1 MRLKAQQRNWP
12 LLTLLT
18 LTGINLF
25 NYLDRQVLPAVLTPL
40 KDELQLTDGQ
50 LGWVATAFMLGY
62 FLTSPF
68 FGYLGDRFPRK
79 WLIAAGV
86 AVWSVGTVLSGT
98 AHGFWSL
105 VMFRVLVGLGEA
117 SYGTISPGW
126 IADLYSPGKRNNALS
141 VFFTAI
147 PVGSALGYIVGGAVA
162 AHYGWRSAFWWAG
175 LPGFALAVILLTL
188 KEPKRGSNDD
198 PPGKPAT
205 DEPAP
210 TVREAYVS
218 LLGRPL
224 YVLVVLGYVAQTFTL
239 GGFAFWAPTFL
250 HRVHGMELAAA
261 DKFFGLSLVVTGLVA
276 TLLGGFI
283 STAWHKRNPAAYA
296 WVIGLSTLAATPT
309 ACAAFLLQD
318 AELARVMM
326 VASMFLLFLSTGP
339 VNTLILETVPVAMRA
354 TAMAASIFAIHFFGD
369 LWSPQIVGF
378 LSDRTGLKDAVLVL
392 PCALVF
398 ASVFWLWLA
407 GKMQADAGK
416 LRVER

>member
-1 MRLKAQQRNWP
+1 LKAHERNWP

-40 KDELQLTDGQ
+40 KEELRLTDGE
-50 LGWVATAFMLGY
+50 LGWIATAFMLGY
-62 FLTSPF
+62 FLTSPL

-126 IADLYSPGKRNNALS
+126 IADLYSPERRNNALS
-141 VFFTAI
+141 VFYTAI

-188 KEPKRGSNDD
+188 KEPKRGAS
-198 PPGKPAT
+198 
-205 DEPAP
+205 E
-210 TVREAYVS
+210 EAVVTASASTEKQGYLS

-250 HRVHGMELAAA
+250 HRVHGMDLQTA
-261 DKFFGLSLVVTGLVA
+261 DHFFGLSLVVTGLVA

-283 STAWHKRNPAAYA
+283 ATAWHKRNPAAYA
-296 WVIGLSTLAATPT
+296 WVLGLSAFAATPVG
-309 ACAAFLLQD
+309 CAAFLLQD
-318 AELARVMM
+318 AALARVMLV
-326 VASMFLLFLSTGP
+326 VAMFLLFLPSGP
-339 VNTLILETVPVAMRA
+339 VNTLILETVPVTMRA
-354 TAMAASIFAIHFFGD
+354 SAMAASIFSIHLFGD
-369 LWSPQIVGF
+369 LWSPQLVGM
-378 LSDRTGLKDAVLVL
+378 LSDRMGLKDAVLVL

-398 ASVFWLWLA
+398 SAVFWLWLA
-407 GKMQADAGK
+407 GKMQAASK
-416 LRVER
+416 TA

>member
-1 MRLKAQQRNWP
+1 MKAQERNWP

-126 IADLYSPGKRNNALS
+126 IADLYLPAKRNNALS
-141 VFFTAI
+141 IFFTAI
-147 PVGSALGYIVGGAVA
+147 PVGSALGYIIGGAVA

-188 KEPKRGSNDD
+188 KEPKRGSSDA
-198 PPGKPAT
+198 PFEKSVI
-205 DEPAP
+205 DEPAQ
-210 TVREAYVS
+210 TGLQAYVS

-261 DKFFGLSLVVTGLVA
+261 DRFFGLSLVVTGLVA

-283 STAWHKRNPAAYA
+283 STAWHKRNPAAYG
-296 WVIGLSTLAATPT
+296 WVIGLSALAATPT
-309 ACAAFLLQD
+309 GCAAFLLQD
-318 AELARVMM
+318 DALARVMI

-354 TAMAASIFAIHFFGD
+354 SAMAASIFAIHLFGD
-369 LWSPQIVGF
+369 LWSPQLVGF
-378 LSDRTGLKDAVLVL
+378 LSDRIGLKDAVLVL

-398 ASVFWLWLA
+398 AAIFWLWLA
-407 GKMQADAGK
+407 GKMQAAARSEG
-416 LRVER
+416 

>member
-1 MRLKAQQRNWP
+1 MNTPQRNWP

-40 KDELQLTDGQ
+40 KEELHLSDGQ

-62 FLTSPF
+62 FATSPF

-79 WLIAAGV
+79 WLIASGV

-126 IADLYSPGKRNNALS
+126 IADLYSPARRNNALS
-141 VFFTAI
+141 LFYTAI

-175 LPGFALAVILLTL
+175 APGFLLAIALLALP
-188 KEPKRGSNDD
+188 EPKRGASDAPTTEGADD
-198 PPGKPAT
+198 T
-205 DEPAP
+205 PAP
-210 TVREAYVS
+210 KGLQGYAS
-218 LLGRPL
+218 LLKRPL
-224 YVLVVLGYVAQTFTL
+224 YVILVLGYVAQTFAI
-239 GGFAFWAPTFL
+239 GGFAFWGPTFL
-250 HRVHGMELAAA
+250 HRVHGMALEQA
-261 DKFFGLSLVVTGLVA
+261 DRFFGLSLVVTGLVA
-276 TLLGGFI
+276 TLLGGFV

-296 WVIGLSTLAATPT
+296 WVLGLSALGAAPA
-309 ACAAFLLQD
+309 ACAAFLLQND
-318 AELARVMM
+318 ELARVMM
-326 VASMFLLFLSTGP
+326 VAAMFLLFLPAGP

-354 TAMAASIFAIHFFGD
+354 SAMAASIFAIHFFGD
-369 LWSPQIVGF
+369 LWSPQLVGF
-378 LSDRTGLKDAVLVL
+378 LSDEAGLKRAVLLL
-392 PCALVF
+392 PGSLVF
-398 ASVFWLWLA
+398 AAFFWLWLA
-407 GKMQADAGK
+407 RRMQREGEA
-416 LRVER
+416 LL

>member
-1 MRLKAQQRNWP
+1 MNAPQRNWP
-12 LLTLLT
+12 LLTLLI

-40 KDELQLTDGQ
+40 KDELKLSDGE

-86 AVWSVGTVLSGT
+86 AVWSAGTVLSGT

-126 IADLYSPGKRNNALS
+126 IADLYSPERRNNALS
-141 VFFTAI
+141 IFFTAI

-175 LPGFALAVILLTL
+175 LPGFVLAVVLLFL
-188 KEPKRGSNDD
+188 KEPERGASEAV
-198 PPGKPAT
+198 GAQAATPA
-205 DEPAP
+205 EKQG
-210 TVREAYVS
+210 YLS

-250 HRVHGMELAAA
+250 HRVHGMDLQTA
-261 DKFFGLSLVVTGLVA
+261 DHFFGLSLVVTGLVA

-296 WVIGLSTLAATPT
+296 WVLGLSAAAAAP
-309 ACAAFLLQD
+309 AGCAAFLLQD
-318 AELARVMM
+318 AFLARVMM
-326 VASMFLLFLSTGP
+326 VIAMFLLFLPSGP
-339 VNTLILETVPVAMRA
+339 VNTLILETVPVTMRA
-354 TAMAASIFAIHFFGD
+354 SAMAASIFSIHLFGD
-369 LWSPQIVGF
+369 LWSPQLVGV
-378 LSDRTGLKDAVLVL
+378 LSDRMGLKDAVLVL

-398 ASVFWLWLA
+398 AAVFWLWLA
-407 GKMQADAGK
+407 GKMQAGARTEG
-416 LRVER
+416 